1 MEKTENRGKGKII
14 LNPPPPQKK
23 KKKKKKKKKIKS
35 YLFMPQKSRGKG
47 NEKHTLKEAT
57 TAQPQNAEVRR
68 KSQKQ
73 GGEEEAQSND

>member
-1 MEKTENRGKGKII
+1 
-14 LNPPPPQKK
+14 
-23 KKKKKKKKKIKS
+23 
-35 YLFMPQKSRGKG
+35 MPQKSRGKG